1 MTVSVSIQPTQSS
14 MEFVT
19 KTHDDRYRVYTTYT
33 VFNGICYKDA
43 WWPLPCL
50 YNLRSLQWICYKD
63 AWWPLPCL
71 YNLHSL
77 QWNLLQRRMMT
88 VSVSIQPTQ
97 SSMEFV
103 TKTHDDRYRVYTTYT
118 VFNGICYKDAWWLL
132 ACLYN
137 LHRLQW
143 NLLQRRM
150 MTVTVSIQ
158 PTQFS
163 MEFVTKT
170 HDDR

>member
-1 MTVSVSIQPTQSS
+1 MTVSVSIQPTQTSMEFVTKTHDDRYRVYTTYTVFNGICYKDTWWPLACLYNLHSLQWNLLQRRMMTVTVSIQPTQSS

-33 VFNGICYKDA
+33 VFNG
-43 WWPLPCL
+43 
-50 YNLRSLQWICYKD
+50 ICYKD

-103 TKTHDDRYRVYTTYT
+103 TKTHDD
-118 VFNGICYKDAWWLL
+118 C
-132 ACLYN
+132 
-137 LHRLQW
+137 
-143 NLLQRRM
+143 
-150 MTVTVSIQ
+150 
-158 PTQFS
+158 
-163 MEFVTKT
+163 
-170 HDDR
+170 